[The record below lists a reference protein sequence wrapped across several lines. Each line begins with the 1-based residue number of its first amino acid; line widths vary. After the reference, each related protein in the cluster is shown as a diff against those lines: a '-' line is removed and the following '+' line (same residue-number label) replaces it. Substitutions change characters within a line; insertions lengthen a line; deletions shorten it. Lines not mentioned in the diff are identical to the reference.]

1 MKFLDKISVS
11 KEILENMPKNNKK
24 NKASYKKNI
33 EELKDEY
40 INIKNELFNEI
51 KRRYSEKTEKFVLNP
66 EIDNSKRLLEQIGNS
81 LYLVNSIK
89 TAYEKMGIDENIW
102 RLRKFYKDNLEN
114 VNNEIL
120 QCINAFSVVGIN
132 LSAEDFNYNK
142 FTLAYMKVF
151 FEEIEDITSKKLKET
166 FED

>member
-24 NKASYKKNI
+24 NKVSYKKNI

-66 EIDNSKRLLEQIGNS
+66 EINNSKRLLEQMGDS

-89 TAYEKMGIDENIW
+89 TAYEKW
-102 RLRKFYKDNLEN
+102 
-114 VNNEIL
+114 V
-120 QCINAFSVVGIN
+120 
-132 LSAEDFNYNK
+132 
-142 FTLAYMKVF
+142 
-151 FEEIEDITSKKLKET
+151 
-166 FED
+166 